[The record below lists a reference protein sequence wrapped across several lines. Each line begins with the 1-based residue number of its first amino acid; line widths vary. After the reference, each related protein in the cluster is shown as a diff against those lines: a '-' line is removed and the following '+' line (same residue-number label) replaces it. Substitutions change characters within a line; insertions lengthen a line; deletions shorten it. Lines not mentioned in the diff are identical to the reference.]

1 MSGTAQ
7 QPAQRR
13 GAAPSGTEPA
23 AVSGTEAWQAR
34 VEALWARVDELER
47 EAAVAEMR
55 ELAEAYPG
63 DDGRAAFE
71 LAGMYDSQGFEHEAE
86 REYERALELGLPAE
100 QHAQLAVQYGSTL
113 RNTGRLDDAI
123 AVLEA
128 APTHPSTGSAP
139 RVFLALALH
148 SAGRH
153 DEALRVVVEA
163 VEPTL
168 PRYNR
173 SVRAYAAALTDP
185 SAT

>member
-1 MSGTAQ
+1 MSAL
-7 QPAQRR
+7 AHWEQRI
-13 GAAPSGTEPA
+13 A
-23 AVSGTEAWQAR
+23 
-34 VEALWARVDELER
+34 ALWQRFDDVPRDE
-47 EAAVAEMR
+47 AVAAMR

-63 DDGRAAFE
+63 SDGRAAFE
-71 LAGMYDSQGFEHEAE
+71 LAGMYDSLGFEHEAE
-86 REYERALELGLPAE
+86 AEYERALELGLPPE

-163 VEPTL
+163 IEPTL

-173 SVRAYAAALTDP
+173 SVRAYAAALTEP
-185 SAT
+185 TAG